1 MRNPEQRHVCEKCG
15 AIRKEKFM
23 RIVRVLIQKTGKR
36 AGQERT
42 VWECCDCETNPKN
55 NAWFFNGV
63 LYSASAIHFK
73 KPENGK

>member
-23 RIVRVLIQKTGKR
+23 RIVRVLIQQTGKH
-36 AGQERT
+36 AGRERT
-42 VWECCDCETNPKN
+42 VWECCDCDSNPKN
-55 NAWFFNGV
+55 KGLAFNGV
-63 LYSASAIHFK
+63 PYGTIPIEFK